1 MSLFGFPIQV
11 RDIIDILLVTI
22 LLFETYR
29 LLKNYGAA
37 TVFHGILVFF
47 MTWFFVVFVFR
58 LPLLGSILNN
68 VISVG
73 ALAIVII
80 FQEEIR
86 MFFSRFGSRTSRR
99 WVKRLSELLRLRRG
113 EQADDGDVSKL
124 VLPVVMACKNMART
138 KTGALIVLQR
148 DEDLNA
154 YLQSGERLDALPSA
168 RLIEN
173 IFFKN
178 SPLHDGALIA
188 NRHKLI
194 AAACVLPV
202 SRNMDIPQY
211 FGLRHRAA
219 LGISEKTD
227 VVAVIVSEETGTISV
242 AMQGQIT
249 ENLTPQQL
257 EQLLT
262 EQLQ

>member
-138 KTGALIVLQR
+138 KTGA
-148 DEDLNA
+148 DERRKPRTTN
-154 YLQSGERLDALPSA
+154 SRKRRHWRLA
-168 RLIEN
+168 
-173 IFFKN
+173 
-178 SPLHDGALIA
+178 A
-188 NRHKLI
+188 NRTPTN
-194 AAACVLPV
+194 AARPKWWRSAPMCWSATWCA
-202 SRNMDIPQY
+202 SRTTRRNGWP
-211 FGLRHRAA
+211 
-219 LGISEKTD
+219 S
-227 VVAVIVSEETGTISV
+227 
-242 AMQGQIT
+242 
-249 ENLTPQQL
+249 
-257 EQLLT
+257 
-262 EQLQ
+262 